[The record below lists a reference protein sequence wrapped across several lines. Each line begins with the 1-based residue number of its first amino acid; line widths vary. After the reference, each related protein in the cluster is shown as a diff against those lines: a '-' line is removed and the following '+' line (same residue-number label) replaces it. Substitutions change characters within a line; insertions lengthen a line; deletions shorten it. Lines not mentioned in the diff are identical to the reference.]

1 MLSHPRPLQDNP
13 AHDLSAL
20 QSPFQPALYHVV
32 SQHIP
37 QNSIHHHPFPI
48 PAPNY
53 DPRLQLDHTH
63 DLHLQPQN
71 QTCVPG
77 LIPPGMDP
85 NQVDIRTFY
94 PYTPNE
100 VKHRKRTTR
109 AQLKVLE
116 GVYKYDTKPNASLR
130 KKLAAELDMTP
141 RGVQVLTSPIP
152 CVFCPLPFIVT
163 RRGSLSSFLSR
174 QSRPLT
180 LHP

>member
-1 MLSHPRPLQDNP
+1 
-13 AHDLSAL
+13 
-20 QSPFQPALYHVV
+20 
-32 SQHIP
+32 
-37 QNSIHHHPFPI
+37 
-48 PAPNY
+48 
-53 DPRLQLDHTH
+53 
-63 DLHLQPQN
+63 
-71 QTCVPG
+71 
-77 LIPPGMDP
+77 MDP

-152 CVFCPLPFIVT
+152 RVFCPLPFIVT